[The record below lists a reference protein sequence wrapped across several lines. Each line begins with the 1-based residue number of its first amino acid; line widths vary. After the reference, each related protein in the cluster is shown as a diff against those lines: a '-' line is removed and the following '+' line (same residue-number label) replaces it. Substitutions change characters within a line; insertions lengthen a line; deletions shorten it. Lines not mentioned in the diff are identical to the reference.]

1 MRNIRSQARKRNR
14 NYGFRL
20 FVAIVLFA
28 FVLALTVLLV
38 MHMNGYFAP
47 PVEPIP
53 DSGITDGDVVPDTP
67 SDGEVDGSSQP
78 QYPAEEPIYEPLY
91 GEQYSTF
98 RLPRKTEE
106 FAFIEKIIEIAL
118 SEPKEPEDER
128 GATKYGTYFGTP
140 TWEWCTEFAVWCILQ
155 AQESLG
161 VEYLKVHYPFEDWSG
176 GCVQWYKEK
185 GLFFKKGTYVP
196 RRGDMIFF
204 DYDYDGSTDHTGLV
218 TGIEYDETEDKL
230 YVLTVEG
237 NLPEDYPVGTIKER
251 RLAIDWKKIYGYGTF
266 LFSE

>member
-1 MRNIRSQARKRNR
+1 MRNIRSQSVKRGQN
-14 NYGFRL
+14 NGFKL
-20 FVAIVLFA
+20 FVTIALFIL
-28 FVLALTVLLV
+28 VSVLTVLLL
-38 MHMNGYFAP
+38 MQMNGYFDP
-47 PVEPIP
+47 PVTPNP
-53 DSGITDGDVVPDTP
+53 DIEVSDQDIVPDTP
-67 SDGEVDGSSQP
+67 SDSGEEDISQP
-78 QYPAEEPIYEPLY
+78 QYPSEEPFISLY
-91 GEQYSTF
+91 GEEYSTF
-98 RLPRKTEE
+98 ALPRGTEE
-106 FAFIEKIIEIAL
+106 YAFVEKVIEIAL
-118 SEPKEPEDER
+118 AEPKEAEDDR

-155 AQESLG
+155 AQESMN

-218 TGIEYDETEDKL
+218 MGVEYDEAEDKL

>member
-1 MRNIRSQARKRNR
+1 MKSTRSKAYKRSR

-20 FVAIVLFA
+20 FVAIALFVLFS
-28 FVLALTVLLV
+28 FLTVLLV
-38 MHMNGYFAP
+38 MHMNGYFTP

-53 DSGITDGDVVPDTP
+53 DSGITDGDVIPDTP
-67 SDGEVDGSSQP
+67 SEGDGDDVIVQP
-78 QYPAEEPIYEPLY
+78 QYPAEEPYEPLY

-98 RLPRKTEE
+98 SLPKNTEE
-106 FAFIEKIIEIAL
+106 YAFVEKVIEIAL
-118 SEPKEPEDER
+118 AEPKEAEDER

-140 TWEWCTEFAVWCILQ
+140 TWEWCTEFAVWCIAQ
-155 AQESLG
+155 AQESMG

-176 GCVQWYKEK
+176 GCVQWYREK
-185 GLFFKKGTYVP
+185 GLFFKRGSYVP

-218 TGIEYDETEDKL
+218 MGVEYDEAEDKL
-230 YVLTVEG
+230 YVITIEG
-237 NLPEDYPVGTIKER
+237 NLPEDYPVGSIKER